1 MNLLTI
7 LCVVGIYAGQSIAG
21 CPAIASDAA
30 PPAFVEHA
38 TLPDPFL
45 TFEGERVKS
54 RSQWDCRRS
63 ELSQAFQQLQYGVIP
78 GAPESLNA
86 SLDGNVLIIQAQSG
100 DTAISFSVEINM
112 PESGEPPYPAM
123 IHFGGVLMPASD
135 GVADIIYRNLEL
147 GQTPQIPDSP
157 VNTGLFY
164 TLHGQTIS
172 AGLQASWVW
181 GVSRIIDALE
191 LVPESG
197 IDPTRLGVTGC
208 SRDAGAALAA
218 GAFDERI
225 VLTIPREGGE
235 GGDACF
241 RITEAEKASTPYP
254 CGPIMCE
261 TRDFGLSRD
270 FAPHRDEPALLPF
283 DQHELAGLIAPR
295 ALLVLQNDI
304 TYLRPV
310 SSFECMKAAHGV
322 WEALGV
328 PERMGVSMKGG
339 HTHCQFPDD
348 QRELLA
354 AFVDKFLV
362 RDRDVDFDTG
372 VVEYSGPDDIF
383 LRRGWVK
390 WEVPILE

>member
-1 MNLLTI
+1 MNLLS
-7 LCVVGIYAGQSIAG
+7 LFSVLAMCAGTSRAA
-21 CPAIASDAA
+21 CPDIPSDAA
-30 PPAFVEHA
+30 PPAFVEQA
-38 TLPDPFL
+38 TLPDPFV
-45 TFEGERVKS
+45 TFDGEPVTS
-54 RSQWDCRRS
+54 RSQWDCRRN
-63 ELSQAFQQLQYGVIP
+63 ELSQVFQQLQYGLIP
-78 GAPESLNA
+78 GAPDSLNA
-86 SLDGNVLIIQAQSG
+86 SLDGTDLVIQAQNG
-100 DTAISFSVEINM
+100 DTAISFSVEINL
-112 PESGEPPYPAM
+112 PESGDPPYPAM
-123 IHFGGVLMPASD
+123 IHFGGVLIPPAD
-135 GVADIIYRNLEL
+135 GVADIIFQNQEL
-147 GQTPQIPDSP
+147 GQTALIPDSP
-157 VNTGLFY
+157 ANTGLFY
-164 TLHGQTIS
+164 TLHGQTIN

-191 LVPESG
+191 LVPEGG

-261 TRDFGLSRD
+261 PRDFGLSRD
-270 FAPHRDEPALLPF
+270 FASHRDEPALLPF

-304 TYLRPV
+304 TWLRPV
-310 SSFECMKAAHGV
+310 SSFECMEAAHGV

-328 PERMGVSMKGG
+328 PERMGVSMKGA

-348 QRELLA
+348 QEELLA

-362 RDRDVDFDTG
+362 GDRDVDFDTD
-372 VVEYSGPDDIF
+372 VVEYSGPDDIL
-383 LRRGWVK
+383 LRGGWVE